1 MITRAA
7 GFGVPG
13 EAIDGQ
19 DVRKVYATAKA
30 MVDRVRGGAGP
41 AFLVCDTYRFHGHH
55 VGDVNREYYRP
66 KQEEQMWKTD
76 RDPLKLLADSLT
88 AEKVVERAQLDQLRS
103 EIESEIEKA
112 VAFAIDSPYPSPD
125 KVDQDIYA

>member
-1 MITRAA
+1 MVTRAA
-7 GFGVPG
+7 GFGIPG
-13 EAIDGQ
+13 ETVDGQ
-19 DVRKVYATAKA
+19 DVRKVYATAKTI
-30 MVDRVRGGAGP
+30 VERVRNGGGP
-41 AFLVCDTYRFHGHH
+41 AFLVCNTYRFHGHH
-55 VGDVNREYYRP
+55 VGDVNREYYRS

-76 RDPLKLLADSLT
+76 RDPVKMQADWLT
-88 AEKVVERAQLDQLRS
+88 AEKLADRAQLDQIRS

>member
-1 MITRAA
+1 
-7 GFGVPG
+7 
-13 EAIDGQ
+13 
-19 DVRKVYATAKA
+19 

-41 AFLVCDTYRFHGHH
+41 AFLVCNTYRFHGHH

-76 RDPLKLLADSLT
+76 RDPLKLFTDALI
-88 AEKVVERAQLDQLRS
+88 AEKVVERAQLDQIRS

-112 VAFAIDSPYPSPD
+112 VTFAIDSPYPSPD